1 MIFAP
6 NRPDPE
12 MISQVE
18 SEIRRLEDAQQMM
31 LDANQAVFNGDDKTL
46 VSMGFDDDHILDLL
60 KRKESGKA
68 AFPGYAIRNNQEAIE
83 HLKGLLEKAK
93 RGIAI

>member
-6 NRPDPE
+6 TPPDPDV
-12 MISQVE
+12 IIQIE

-31 LDANQAVFNGDDKTL
+31 LDANEAVARADEKTL
-46 VSMGFDDDHILDLL
+46 DSMGFENEHIAELL
-60 KRKESGKA
+60 KRKESGRA
-68 AFPGYAIRNNQEAIE
+68 AFPDYAIRNNQEAID
-83 HLKGLLEKAK
+83 HLQGLLEKAK